1 MNSSLSGEGTGV
13 GSGVAVASAVDALG
27 ALLGALL
34 GAATEGD
41 ADAEA
46 AGPAHAAMIGARAA
60 KAPTLAICS
69 SSILRVMRRSSM

>member
-13 GSGVAVASAVDALG
+13 GSGVAVASAVDG
-27 ALLGALL
+27 RSGALL

-41 ADAEA
+41 AEADA

-69 SSILRVMRRSSM
+69 RSILRVMRRSSM